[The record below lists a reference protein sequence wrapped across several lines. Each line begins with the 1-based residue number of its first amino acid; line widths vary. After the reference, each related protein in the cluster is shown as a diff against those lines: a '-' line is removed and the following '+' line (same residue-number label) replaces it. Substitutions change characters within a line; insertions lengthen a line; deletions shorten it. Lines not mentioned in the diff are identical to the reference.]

1 MKKEIHFNF
10 KDLIVWQ
17 KAIDFADAI
26 LDISENLITSKKHF
40 RLIEQIEASVAS
52 ISNII
57 SEGKGRFSNKEFIQ
71 FLYFSRRSLY
81 ETVNLL
87 NVFQRRNW
95 ITKETLINLEA
106 DAFEIVCMIKGLI
119 NSLGR

>member
-1 MKKEIHFNF
+1 MKKEIHLNI
-10 KDLIVWQ
+10 KDLMVWQ
-17 KAIDFADAI
+17 KAIDFADAV
-26 LDISENLITSKKHF
+26 LDISENLNTSKKHF

-52 ISNII
+52 ISNNI

-71 FLYFSRRSLY
+71 FLYFSGGSLY

-95 ITKETLINLEA
+95 ITERALNNLEA
-106 DAFEIVCMIKGLI
+106 DRFEIVCMIKGLI
-119 NSLGR
+119 NSLSR